1 MSHLA
6 EEYAKACGVKMGEP
20 IINPHYFPILHDKYI
35 TIHNDKKVQAKEYD
49 FWPDVVRL
57 LKQHLGDIKIIQIG
71 AYGED
76 RINGVDD
83 HKPTGSL
90 KQCAYI
96 IQKGLAHIGID
107 SLPVHL
113 ASALDK
119 PVVGIYAHT
128 YASTCCPIWN
138 KKSKSIVIE
147 SDRDG
152 QKPSFALQEPV
163 KMINRIK
170 PEQIAQAALDVLG
183 INQTINHKTIFTGN
197 HCKVNCMDVIP
208 TEKTDVVF
216 NAISVRMDLAHNEE
230 VLEHII
236 QRNEVEV
243 VTKQPISERLLA
255 SKRIKKVIYKS
266 DEFDTDFI
274 YLIKKYGIQHGLACI
289 DEKNV
294 EKERA
299 RLFDFLIN
307 HLDEKAIIK
316 QNKDRFNPDDF
327 NIIKIVSGK
336 KVVCGAKVFESI
348 FDFNDRKN
356 LDDFFLD
363 LDFFSVYINSHE

>member
-1 MSHLA
+1 
-6 EEYAKACGVKMGEP
+6 
-20 IINPHYFPILHDKYI
+20 
-35 TIHNDKKVQAKEYD
+35 
-49 FWPDVVRL
+49 
-57 LKQHLGDIKIIQIG
+57 
-71 AYGED
+71 
-76 RINGVDD
+76 
-83 HKPTGSL
+83 
-90 KQCAYI
+90 
-96 IQKGLAHIGID
+96 
-107 SLPVHL
+107 
-113 ASALDK
+113 
-119 PVVGIYAHT
+119 
-128 YASTCCPIWN
+128 
-138 KKSKSIVIE
+138 
-147 SDRDG
+147 
-152 QKPSFALQEPV
+152 
-163 KMINRIK
+163 
-170 PEQIAQAALDVLG
+170 
-183 INQTINHKTIFTGN
+183 
-197 HCKVNCMDVIP
+197 MDVIP

-294 EKERA
+294 AKERA

-327 NIIKIVSGK
+327 NKIKIVSGK

-363 LDFFSVYINSHE
+363 LDFFRVYINSHE

>member
-1 MSHLA
+1 M
-6 EEYAKACGVKMGEP
+6 E
-20 IINPHYFPILHDKYI
+20 
-35 TIHNDKKVQAKEYD
+35 Q
-49 FWPDVVRL
+49 
-57 LKQHLGDIKIIQIG
+57 
-71 AYGED
+71 
-76 RINGVDD
+76 
-83 HKPTGSL
+83 
-90 KQCAYI
+90 
-96 IQKGLAHIGID
+96 
-107 SLPVHL
+107 
-113 ASALDK
+113 
-119 PVVGIYAHT
+119 
-128 YASTCCPIWN
+128 
-138 KKSKSIVIE
+138 KSKSIVIE

-294 EKERA
+294 AKERA
-299 RLFDFLIN
+299 RLFDFI
-307 HLDEKAIIK
+307 DM
-316 QNKDRFNPDDF
+316 
-327 NIIKIVSGK
+327 
-336 KVVCGAKVFESI
+336 
-348 FDFNDRKN
+348 KN
-356 LDDFFLD
+356 LDVFFLD
-363 LDFFSVYINSHE
+363 LDFFRVYINSHE